1 MRSLTLYRISMSLF
15 AGALATLAFVHPA
28 FAASD
33 QEQLI
38 SKAEAALKNFQNDPQ
53 MTWIRTHLKDAKALM
68 IAPEVRRAGFILG
81 GSGGRAVLIGRDPA
95 GKWSGPAFYTLATA
109 SIGFQAGADKSEV
122 VMLVMTEKGLTS
134 LLNTQMKLGGD
145 ASIAAGPVGTGAE
158 KDFTTDI
165 VSFSRAKG
173 LYGGV
178 NLDGTLVKV
187 NQEWNDKYFGQAA
200 SPVDILVRHSV
211 HTSKGDRLVQ
221 QVSQA
226 AHK

>member
-1 MRSLTLYRISMSLF
+1 MRSYTLYQILMSLF
-15 AGALATLAFVHPA
+15 AGALAMLAFVHPA
-28 FAASD
+28 SAASD
-33 QEQLI
+33 QEQLV
-38 SKAEAALKNFQNDPQ
+38 SKAEATLKTFQNDPQ
-53 MTWIRTHLKDAKALM
+53 MTWIRTHLKDAKAVM
-68 IAPEVRRAGFILG
+68 IAPEVRRAGFVLG
-81 GSGGRAVLIGRDPA
+81 GSGGRAVLVARDPA

-109 SIGFQAGADKSEV
+109 SIGFQAGVDKSEV
-122 VMLVMTEKGLTS
+122 VMLVMTEKGLTN

-145 ASIAAGPVGTGAE
+145 ASIAAGPVGKGAQ